1 MGLTNPFKVS
11 YTLYAIFPI
20 IGLIISFYFVP
31 LPFITFQIKLPYYS
45 ISTPLMI
52 NTSSNSSGKIEYA
65 NENSCDYSNGK
76 WVRDERGPLYNGTS
90 KYCKMKKNQNCIAN
104 GRPNTEYLYWRWKP
118 NDDCNL
124 PRFDPS
130 TFLQLIRNRHVAF
143 VGDSVARNQ
152 IESLIC
158 MLGSN
163 NDDDSSKPKRL
174 YHKGSR
180 KWNILSHNANL
191 SFYWSPFLVRGDMRS
206 QKGPHYNTIYLDH
219 VNERWA
225 RDLDEMDMIVI
236 SLGHWFDVPSIYYEG
251 GSISSCLKLPQLG
264 YCNHHV
270 NDFYDPLRQALRVAL
285 NTIIEAKATK
295 VRTYSPSHFE
305 GEWNK
310 GGTCLKDKP
319 YEDGEKKVEGMDAEI
334 RRIEME
340 EVEIAKEKAKEFGG
354 LIRLEIM
361 DVTKLAL
368 LRPDGHPGPYMN
380 PFPFASKIVQ
390 NDCVHWCLP
399 GPIDTWNEILLEI
412 MKKLVLHSKAE

>member
-1 MGLTNPFKVS
+1 MEDANK
-11 YTLYAIFPI
+11 
-20 IGLIISFYFVP
+20 
-31 LPFITFQIKLPYYS
+31 
-45 ISTPLMI
+45 
-52 NTSSNSSGKIEYA
+52 NS
-65 NENSCDYSNGK
+65 SCDYSNGK
-76 WVRDERGPLYNGTS
+76 WVHDKRGPLYNGTS

-118 NDDCNL
+118 NGKDDCNL
-124 PRFDPS
+124 PRFDPG
-130 TFLQLIRNRHVAF
+130 TFLQLISNRHVAF
-143 VGDSVARNQ
+143 VGDSVSRNQ

-163 NDDDSSKPKRL
+163 NDEDDSSKPKRL

-206 QKGPHYNTIYLDH
+206 KNNGPHYNKIYLDH
-219 VNERWA
+219 VNKRWS
-225 RDLDEMDMIVI
+225 RDLDGMDMIVI

-264 YCNHHV
+264 DCNNHHV
-270 NDFYDPLRQALRVAL
+270 NDFYDPLRKALRVAL
-285 NTIIEAKATK
+285 NSIIEVKGSK
-295 VRTYSPSHFE
+295 NEKVDVIVRTYSPSHFQ
-305 GEWNK
+305 GDWNK
-310 GGTCLKDKP
+310 GGSCLNDKP
-319 YEDGEKKVEGMDAEI
+319 YGGEKKVEGMDGVI

-380 PFPFASKIVQ
+380 PYPFAKGVPEHVQ

-412 MKKLVLHSKAE
+412 VKKLVLHHPKAEQ